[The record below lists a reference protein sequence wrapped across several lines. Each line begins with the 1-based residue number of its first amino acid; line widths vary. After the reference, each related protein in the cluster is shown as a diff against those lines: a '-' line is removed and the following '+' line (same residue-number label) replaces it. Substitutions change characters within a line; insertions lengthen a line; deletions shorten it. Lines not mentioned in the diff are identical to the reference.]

1 MMMTPERR
9 KQAQIAE
16 LSTETLRRIC
26 KDNPPASS
34 TRDKPLAGQVS
45 IEGIGPVPTRW
56 LHDELAKR
64 WKE

>member
-1 MMMTPERR
+1 MMTPERR

-16 LSTETLRRIC
+16 LSTEALRQIC
-26 KDNPPASS
+26 RDNPPAES
-34 TRDKPLAGQVS
+34 TLDRPLAGQVS
-45 IEGIGPVPTRW
+45 IEGIGHVPNRW